1 MMMPS
6 GDGMAAG
13 KGMIKTLLL
22 NETQFIKIAE
32 DIDMQRLLSDKK
44 SRLRAEIHT

>member
-6 GDGMAAG
+6 GGGMAAG

-22 NETQFIKIAE
+22 NEAQFIKIAE
-32 DIDMQRLLSDKK
+32 YPDMHRLSPHKN
-44 SRLRAEIHT
+44 S

>member
-1 MMMPS
+1 MVA
-6 GDGMAAG
+6 D

-32 DIDMQRLLSDKK
+32 YMDMHRRSPVKI
-44 SRLRAEIHT
+44 S